1 MKYLNPTI
9 MILAAITAVAL
20 SGCGK
25 TKRTSSTGTSQGVV
39 VNPAPTVNNEP
50 TVVVPPVTPPTPG
63 PGGAPLSYEFKLKGN
78 QAAATGQIN
87 TDGVLKVKFRVTAD
101 QGNNVHQATE
111 LSVKIAVGGTEVTP
125 TFTNNNYTYGQVGE
139 TSNVIDLSQYITQGQ
154 PVTIVVKSPK
164 NDFYCTYR
172 PNPFY
177 YWDSGTGSY
186 QPTNPYFNNYPGC
199 RKPVFVNTTNPSL
212 SHDWGG
218 VLIVQTS
225 STNAI

>member
-1 MKYLNPTI
+1 MKNRIPTLT
-9 MILAAITAVAL
+9 ILAVAALAL
-20 SGCGK
+20 SACGK
-25 TKRTSSTGTSQGVV
+25 TKRANTGTGSQAVV
-39 VNPAPTVNNEP
+39 VNPAPVVNNEAP
-50 TVVVPPVTPPTPG
+50 VVVTPAPVTPSTPA
-63 PGGAPLSYEFKLKGN
+63 GAPLSYEFKLKGN

-87 TDGVLKVKFRVTAD
+87 TDGVLKVKFRVSAD

-125 TFTNNNYTYGQVGE
+125 TFTNNNYTYGAVGE

-164 NDFYCTYR
+164 NDFYCTFR

-177 YWDSGTGSY
+177 YFDSGTGAY

-199 RKPVFVNTTNPSL
+199 RKPVFVNTSNSSL

-218 VLIVQTS
+218 VLLVQTS
-225 STNAI
+225 STSAI